1 MPTRLLLRAG
11 ACASLL
17 ALLPAASCDIA
28 HLVVPVST
36 QGQPFE
42 LTEDGV
48 RLWTPGL
55 ENRPNQPDA
64 RASVR
69 ITNGGGGPI
78 TVDAVELLT
87 GAGDA
92 GAGHVI
98 DQTAFD
104 KTPALPAVLAK
115 GESVLWQFGWHLDA
129 PLETACR
136 PQCTLVVRRH
146 DASDKHETRIDLVN
160 VDALARPGQPVAQ

>member
-1 MPTRLLLRAG
+1 MPTRGVRA
-11 ACASLL
+11 AVCLSLL

-42 LTEDGV
+42 LSEDGV
-48 RLWTPGL
+48 RIWTPGL

-69 ITNGGGGPI
+69 VTNGGSGPLTI
-78 TVDAVELLT
+78 DAVELLT

-92 GAGHVI
+92 GAGRVI
-98 DQTAFD
+98 DQTGLD
-104 KTPALPAVLAK
+104 HPASLPAVLAPSA
-115 GESVLWQFGWHLDA
+115 SVLWQFGWHLDA

-136 PQCTLVVRRH
+136 PQCVLIIRRH
-146 DASDKHETRIDLVN
+146 DASDKRETRIDVVN
-160 VDALARPGQPVAQ
+160 ADALARPGQPVPQ